1 MGKTAIKI
9 QTFGKMYLLGYF
21 MGFCDNF
28 VIFLEIIVYVEKNY
42 MPGGIVAKGNYMQ
55 GKFVQK
61 EFICNTN

>member
-1 MGKTAIKI
+1 
-9 QTFGKMYLLGYF
+9 MYLLGYF

-28 VIFLEIIVYVEKNY
+28 VSFLKIIVYVEKNY
-42 MPGGIVAKGNYMQ
+42 MPGGIAAKGNYMQ